1 MALISIVEKQFV
13 ERLKLIKSEELLD
26 VISIASML
34 PGPMAVN
41 VVAYIGYK
49 LRGMKGAIISM
60 TAVLLPTLILILV
73 LSHLYFQYGSLPQVD
88 SIFKGIIPAVCAIII
103 AVALNMA
110 KKNFNE
116 YKALIICSVA
126 ALLLIVIGGFYIT
139 LFIMLSAGITGWI
152 VYAPKPMKSFSGK
165 VSGIKKNRFHVLMD
179 NRVFFLSLLGF
190 TSIII
195 LSSFIFNIQDHIFL
209 QHRSLLI
216 TFGGVSLTLF
226 GGGYVFIPVLQ
237 ELVVDQLHWVSTKE
251 FVDGIAMG
259 QITPGPIM
267 ISAAFIGY
275 KVAGISGA
283 IISTIAIFLPPALLM
298 IIVSSFIDDIKNSL
312 ILNAVFKG
320 VRAAVI
326 GMIFAAGWL
335 IGTSIGFELLPFAI
349 MIVVFI
355 LTYWLKVNVVYL
367 IPLSGLL
374 GLILF

>member
-1 MALISIVEKQFV
+1 
-13 ERLKLIKSEELLD
+13 
-26 VISIASML
+26 
-34 PGPMAVN
+34 
-41 VVAYIGYK
+41 
-49 LRGMKGAIISM
+49 
-60 TAVLLPTLILILV
+60 
-73 LSHLYFQYGSLPQVD
+73 
-88 SIFKGIIPAVCAIII
+88 
-103 AVALNMA
+103 
-110 KKNFNE
+110 
-116 YKALIICSVA
+116 
-126 ALLLIVIGGFYIT
+126 
-139 LFIMLSAGITGWI
+139 
-152 VYAPKPMKSFSGK
+152 
-165 VSGIKKNRFHVLMD
+165 MD
-179 NRVFFLSLLGF
+179 NRVFFLSLLGV

-195 LSSFIFNIQDHIFL
+195 LSSFFFDLQDHVFL
-209 QHRSLLI
+209 QHRSLFI

-226 GGGYVFIPVLQ
+226 GGGYVFIPILQ

-298 IIVSSFIDDIKNSL
+298 IVVSSFIDDIKNSK

-335 IGTSIGFELLPFAI
+335 IGTSIGFELLPLAI

>member
-13 ERLKLIKSEELLD
+13 EKAKLIKSDELLD
-26 VISIASML
+26 IVSIASML
-34 PGPMAVN
+34 PGPIAVN

-49 LRGMKGAIISM
+49 LKGVKGAIVSM
-60 TAVLLPTLILILV
+60 SAVVLPNLILMLV
-73 LSHLYFQYGSLPQVD
+73 LAHFYFQYGSLPQVD
-88 SIFKGIIPAVCAIII
+88 NIFKGIIPAVCAIII

-110 KKNFNE
+110 KKNLND
-116 YKALIICSVA
+116 YKAIIICAVA

-139 LFIMLSAGITGWI
+139 LFIMIGAGISGWI
-152 VYAPKPMKSFSGK
+152 LYPSKSLKSNTSK
-165 VSGIKKNRFHVLMD
+165 VSGTKNNRFHVLMD
-179 NRVFFLSLLGF
+179 NRVFFLSLLGV

-195 LSSFIFNIQDHIFL
+195 LSSFFFDLQDHIFL
-209 QHRSLLI
+209 QHRSLFF

-226 GGGYVFIPVLQ
+226 GGGYVFIPILQ

-283 IISTIAIFLPPALLM
+283 IISTIAIFMPPALLM
-298 IIVSSFIDDIKNSL
+298 IVVSSFIDDIKNSK

-320 VRAAVI
+320 IRAAVI

-335 IGTSIGFELLPFAI
+335 IGTSIGFELLPLAI